1 MKAIKFCLAAA
12 FAITIASCSET
23 PKTDNVTG
31 HEDTA
36 VLKEDDR
43 PVGTPTAEDAWASVD
58 WNSPVVQYDEVKSK
72 DVDVRGNDRFT
83 IYGLGENVLFESGKA
98 DIKKSATPNLTQVAA
113 SINQRYAGGK
123 VKVYGYTDDK
133 GSDAANQA
141 LSRQRA
147 EAVMSW
153 LTTAG
158 NISADRIVMYAEG
171 EGRPVAS
178 NDNAAGRQQ
187 NRRVEIVAM
196 KP

>member
-1 MKAIKFCLAAA
+1 MNTLKLCLAAF
-12 FAITIASCSET
+12 FAISIASCSET
-23 PKTDNVTG
+23 PKTDNVTND
-31 HEDTA
+31 EDTM
-36 VLKEDDR
+36 VMKTDDQ
-43 PVGTPTAEDAWASVD
+43 PVGTPKAEDAWASVD
-58 WNSPVVQYDEVKSK
+58 WNSPVVQYEEVKSK
-72 DVDVRGNDRFT
+72 DVDVRGTDRYT

-98 DIKKSATPNLTQVAA
+98 DIKKSAAANLSQVAA

-133 GSDAANQA
+133 GSDEANKA

-153 LTTAG
+153 LTTDG
-158 NISADRIVMYAEG
+158 GISAERIVMYAEG
-171 EGRPVAS
+171 EERPVAS

-187 NRRVEIVAM
+187 NRRVEVVAM

>member
-1 MKAIKFCLAAA
+1 MKTIKLCFFAALAL
-12 FAITIASCSET
+12 IATSCSET
-23 PKTDNVTG
+23 KKTDNVTNN
-31 HEDTA
+31 EDTA
-36 VLKEDDR
+36 VLKSDDK
-43 PVGTPTAEDAWASVD
+43 PVGTPKAEDAWAKVD
-58 WNSPVVQYDEVKSK
+58 WNSPVVQYDEMKSK
-72 DVDVRGNDRFT
+72 DVSVRGNDQYG

-98 DIKKSATPNLTQVAA
+98 DIKKSAEANMKQVAA

-133 GSDAANQA
+133 GDDDANKG

-147 EAVMSW
+147 EAVKNW
-153 LTTAG
+153 LSGNG

-171 EGRPVAS
+171 EDRPVAS